1 MLYSLDLLFNALADP
16 TRRVLLRRLSQ
27 GPAVVGQ
34 LRSLCPTI
42 SLAAVSKHLQVLR
55 RAGLVAA
62 QRQGKFYRF
71 VLLPEALRHA
81 DQWLAHYR
89 QESAEASATIGNIA
103 LLGLSANPPHVGHL
117 LISQTLL
124 DYGYK
129 TVWWSIAPE
138 QEFKPKATLAP
149 YAHRVKLAE
158 LLLAGEPSIQLDAT
172 EAQMTIRD
180 EHHRTAEWLAEMARR
195 HPQANFTFVM
205 GADSWAHPTKGFH
218 TWGGFGE
225 CLDYAGVLVIPRPDH
240 MSGLKTAAA
249 AQALQKRFH
258 KKPGI
263 VPRGRWA
270 LYPDTLLEISSTSV
284 RTQLAK
290 GETPQ
295 GVTPEQL
302 DYIRRNGLYIRHVN
316 Q

>member
-1 MLYSLDLLFNALADP
+1 MLYSLDSLFAALADP
-16 TRRVLLRRLSQ
+16 TRRVLLRRLAQ

-71 VLLPEALRHA
+71 VLLPEALHHT
-81 DQWLAHYR
+81 DQWLANYR
-89 QESAEASATIGNIA
+89 QTSGESSPLTGNIA
-103 LLGLSANPPHVGHL
+103 LLGLSANPPHAGHL
-117 LISQTLL
+117 LISQALL
-124 DYGYK
+124 NHGYN

-158 LLLAGEPSIQLDAT
+158 LLLGGEPSIQLDAT
-172 EAQMTIRD
+172 EAALTIRD
-180 EHHRTAEWLAEMARR
+180 EHYRTAEWLAEMARR

-218 TWGGFGE
+218 TWGGFKE
-225 CLDYAGVLVIPRPDH
+225 CLDYAGVMVIPRPDH
-240 MSGLKTAAA
+240 HTGLKTTPA
-249 AQALQKRFH
+249 AQALQKQFH

-270 LYPDTLLEISSTSV
+270 VYPAARLELSSTII
-284 RTQLAK
+284 RAQLAR

-302 DYIRRNGLYIRHVN
+302 DYIQRNGLYISHAD
-316 Q
+316 